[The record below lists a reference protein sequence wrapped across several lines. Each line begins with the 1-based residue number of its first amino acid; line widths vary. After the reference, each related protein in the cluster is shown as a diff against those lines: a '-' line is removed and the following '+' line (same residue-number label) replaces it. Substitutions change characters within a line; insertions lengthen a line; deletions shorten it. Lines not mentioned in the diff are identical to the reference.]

1 MKLFLWYYAGGVI
14 DLELKDRLKEL
25 RREKGVSVNELA
37 EMLGRAESTFRTWEI
52 GKSNPDVDALL
63 ALADYF
69 NCTVDYLLGKSSMK
83 IPEPD
88 IQMICNYTGL
98 SEKAVEVLRDSP
110 DYNGRLRDVVN
121 LLLEN
126 ETPPPAQEEIIDG
139 EKYRYDE
146 ESYKIV
152 YGVWQIGNALEE
164 GVQKGSH

>member
-1 MKLFLWYYAGGVI
+1 MI

-37 EMLGRAESTFRTWEI
+37 AMLGRAESTFRTWEI

-69 NCTVDYLLGKSSMK
+69 NCSVDYLLGKSSMK

-88 IQMICNYTGL
+88 IQMVCNYTGL
-98 SEKAVEVLRDSP
+98 TEKAVQVLRDSP
-110 DYNGRLRDVVN
+110 SFNDRLRDVVN

-126 ETPPPAQEEIIDG
+126 ETPPPAREELIDG
-139 EKYRYDE
+139 SKVRLDDRQYRLMYD
-146 ESYKIV
+146 YWRLNIRLR
-152 YGVWQIGNALEE
+152 NL
-164 GVQKGSH
+164 H